1 MLTPAEKAIYEW
13 QMWVP
18 GIGGI
23 GQQKLK
29 DSSVLITRCGGLG
42 GLVAYELAAA
52 GVGKLVIAH
61 AGDLKPSD
69 LHRQLLMTAD
79 WVGKPRIESI
89 VRRLGELNPLIEVVG
104 VPENVNDGNVA
115 DLVGQ
120 VDIVVDCAPLFEE
133 RLLLNR
139 ETVRQGKPMV
149 ECAMYELQFHIT
161 TFLPSAETPCLAC
174 LHPEEPPAWKREF
187 PVFGAV
193 SGTVGCMG
201 AMEAI
206 KLITGIGKPLAG
218 RLLTMDLRDFK
229 LMESCIQRRKDCA
242 VCGN

>member
-18 GIGGI
+18 GIGEA

-29 DSSVLITRCGGLG
+29 ESSVLITRCGGLG

-61 AGDLKPSD
+61 AGNLKPSD
-69 LHRQLLMTAD
+69 LHRQLLMTSE
-79 WVGKPRIESI
+79 WVGKPRIDSI
-89 VRRLGELNPLIEVVG
+89 VRRLGELNPLIEVLG
-104 VPENVNDGNVA
+104 IPENVNNDNVA

-120 VDIVVDCAPLFEE
+120 VDVVVDCAPLFEE

-161 TFLPSAETPCLAC
+161 TFFPGPETPCLAC
-174 LHPEEPPAWKREF
+174 LHPEEPPSWKRQF

-206 KLITGIGKPLAG
+206 KLVTGVGEPLGG
-218 RLLTMDLRDFK
+218 RLLSMDMRDFK
-229 LMESCIQRRKDCA
+229 VMESLIHRRNDCV

>member
-18 GIGGI
+18 GIGEI

-104 VPENVNDGNVA
+104 VPENVNDDNVA

-161 TFLPSAETPCLAC
+161 TFLPGTETPCLAC

-206 KLITGIGKPLAG
+206 KLITGIGEPLAG

-229 LMESCIQRRKDCA
+229 VMESCILRRKDCA